1 MANTGKYVST
11 AKQIEHHAEKL
22 AALMAIKPSVKAI
35 YLFEVG
41 DAAALLSVD
50 PKTLQR
56 KRKERD
62 GILAKGEEPD
72 PLDISSIA
80 YVPPRPTVKYLA
92 QDLEDFL
99 RRLAEA
105 AKAPY
110 SAKPKMPGKPAALA
124 VLGFQSWLASASLVD
139 TWSFSI
145 QPDGR
150 PMDLCAAI
158 LIGKLTGKAEDLTPR
173 EFGDRVADAA
183 SRAFHEAES
192 QALAGVSVLENKV
205 RPRQRQGVL
214 VGIKRA
220 LNA

>member
-35 YLFEVG
+35 YTFEVG

-62 GILAKGEEPD
+62 AILANGGNPD

-80 YVPPRPTVKYLA
+80 YVPPRPSVKYLA

-99 RRLAEA
+99 RRLADA

-110 SAKPKMPGKPAALA
+110 SAKPKMPAKPSLLA
-124 VLGFQSWLASASLVD
+124 VLGFQSWLASASPLD
-139 TWSFSI
+139 RWPFSI
-145 QPDGR
+145 QADER

-158 LIGKLTGKAEDLTPR
+158 LTGKLTGKTEDLTLR
-173 EFGDRVADAA
+173 EFGDRLADAA
-183 SRAFHEAES
+183 SRAFHENES
-192 QALAGVSVLENKV
+192 DEIAAITVAKPKKSSRRRRESVRV
-205 RPRQRQGVL
+205 
-214 VGIKRA
+214 
-220 LNA
+220 